1 MKISILKQFFP
12 ILDWLPSY
20 KRTYVKD
27 DLIAGVTVAIL
38 LIPQGM
44 AYALIAGLP
53 PIYGLYAALVPQI
66 IYAFL
71 GTSRQLAV
79 GPVAMDSL
87 LVAAGLGAISMASPE
102 AYIQMAILL
111 ALMMGIIQFIMGL
124 LRMGFIVAF
133 LSKPVISGFTSAAA
147 IIIGLSQLKHFLGMP
162 IPQSN
167 SFRSL

>member
-53 PIYGLYAALVPQI
+53 PIYGLYAALTP
-66 IYAFL
+66 
-71 GTSRQLAV
+71 
-79 GPVAMDSL
+79 
-87 LVAAGLGAISMASPE
+87 
-102 AYIQMAILL
+102 
-111 ALMMGIIQFIMGL
+111 
-124 LRMGFIVAF
+124 
-133 LSKPVISGFTSAAA
+133 
-147 IIIGLSQLKHFLGMP
+147 
-162 IPQSN
+162 
-167 SFRSL
+167 